1 MKTPSLIIITG
12 MSGSGKTTALKTL
25 EDLGCEVMDNI
36 PLSLCHGLVLEKNP
50 NAILAVGIDIR
61 TRGFNPENFSSTV
74 SALRQLI
81 DVTVLFFDA
90 SLESLENR
98 YRETRRLHPFGNRD
112 TISALI
118 AEEQSF
124 LQPVK
129 ASADH
134 YISTTHRSPPELK
147 SNLQRRLNLINPM
160 GTTVYVMSF
169 AYRRGVPE
177 SADFVFDMRFL
188 PNPYYNKSMKLLTG
202 QSPDVQ
208 EFFHQCQEFQRF
220 KSMLFPLLDHM
231 LTGGRPSFVL
241 AFGCS
246 GGRHRSVCTAEKT
259 AEYLGSKGFITR
271 QYHRDMV

>member
-1 MKTPSLIIITG
+1 MKKPSLIIITG

-36 PLSLCHGLVLEKNP
+36 PLSLCHGLVLEKTP
-50 NAILAVGIDIR
+50 HAMLAVGLDIR
-61 TRGFNPENFSSTV
+61 TRGFNPENFASTV
-74 SALRQLI
+74 AALRELI

-90 SLESLENR
+90 SVESLENR
-98 YRETRRLHPFGNRD
+98 YRETRRQHPFGNRD
-112 TISALI
+112 TIGALI
-118 AEEQSF
+118 IQEQSF
-124 LQPVK
+124 LEPVK
-129 ASADH
+129 ASADR

-147 SNLQRRLNLINPM
+147 SELQRRLNLMNPM

-188 PNPYYNKSMKLLTG
+188 PNPYYNKAMKLLTG
-202 QSPDVQ
+202 QSPEVQ
-208 EFFHQCQEFQRF
+208 AFFQGCPEFQRF
-220 KSMLFPLLDHM
+220 KAMLFPLLDQV
-231 LTGGRPSFVL
+231 LTGGRPSFVV

-246 GGRHRSVCTAEKT
+246 GGRHRSVCTAIQS
-259 AEYLGSKGFITR
+259 AQYLSSKGFETR